1 MMKIRSNQRTQHGLS
16 MLEVLISIAILSIGL
31 LGLAGLQSRLQ
42 LSEMESYQRAQALI
56 LLDDMVSRITLNRKN
71 AISYVTGVAAPTGVG
86 VNCPADIS
94 SIVNKDIKEWCES
107 LQGASETQG
116 TDKVGAFIGGR
127 GCIEDLGSNE
137 YRVTVAWQGLAPV
150 SAPPAKIACGENL
163 YDGGAC
169 TKNLCR
175 RVITATVGIAN
186 LK

>member
-1 MMKIRSNQRTQHGLS
+1 MMKLYSNQHSQLGLS

-42 LSEMESYQRAQALI
+42 VSEMEAYQRAQALI

-71 AISYVTGVAAPTGVG
+71 AISYVTGATTPLGVG
-86 VNCPADIS
+86 MTCPTVTA
-94 SIVNKDIKEWCES
+94 SIVNKDEKEWCES

-116 TDKVGAFIGGR
+116 SNKVGAFIGGR
-127 GCIEDLGSNE
+127 GCVEDLGSNQ

-150 SAPPAKIACGENL
+150 SAPPANVACGIDL
-163 YDGGAC
+163 YNGGVC
-169 TKNLCR
+169 TNNLCR
-175 RVITATVGIAN
+175 RALTATVGIAD